1 MKILV
6 NGIELFY
13 EISGQGRPLILVHGN
28 GEDHHIFDA
37 LVAKLKNHYTCYCID
52 SRGHGLSSSVA
63 VYSYQSMA
71 EDIIEFIK
79 SLKLSEV
86 AYYGFSDGGIVG
98 LLVASQSKLIKYLM
112 ISGANADPD
121 GLKNW
126 AYYLMKIQY
135 YLKKDVK
142 IKMMLE
148 QPHIN
153 EYQLGKITAKTLILV
168 GSDDMIK
175 ESHTLYLAHNISGS
189 QLMILPNENHSSY
202 IINSAKLAPIILA
215 FLKVA

>member
-28 GEDHHIFDA
+28 GED
-37 LVAKLKNHYTCYCID
+37 HYTCYCID

-86 AYYGFSDGGIVG
+86 AYYGFSGGGIVG

-121 GLKNW
+121 GLKKLGLLFDENTV
-126 AYYLMKIQY
+126 LF
-135 YLKKDVK
+135 KKRCKD
-142 IKMMLE
+142 
-148 QPHIN
+148 
-153 EYQLGKITAKTLILV
+153 
-168 GSDDMIK
+168 
-175 ESHTLYLAHNISGS
+175 
-189 QLMILPNENHSSY
+189 
-202 IINSAKLAPIILA
+202 
-215 FLKVA
+215 

>member
-86 AYYGFSDGGIVG
+86 AYYGFSDGGNCRI
-98 LLVASQSKLIKYLM
+98 
-112 ISGANADPD
+112 ISSEP
-121 GLKNW
+121 K
-126 AYYLMKIQY
+126 
-135 YLKKDVK
+135 
-142 IKMMLE
+142 
-148 QPHIN
+148 
-153 EYQLGKITAKTLILV
+153 
-168 GSDDMIK
+168 
-175 ESHTLYLAHNISGS
+175 
-189 QLMILPNENHSSY
+189 
-202 IINSAKLAPIILA
+202 
-215 FLKVA
+215 

>member
-37 LVAKLKNHYTCYCID
+37 LVAKLKNH
-52 SRGHGLSSSVA
+52 
-63 VYSYQSMA
+63 
-71 EDIIEFIK
+71 
-79 SLKLSEV
+79 
-86 AYYGFSDGGIVG
+86 YYGFSDGGIVG

-153 EYQLGKITAKTLILV
+153 EYQLAKITAKTLILV

-189 QLMILPNENHSSY
+189 QLIILPNENHSSY

>member
-142 IKMMLE
+142 I
-148 QPHIN
+148 
-153 EYQLGKITAKTLILV
+153 TAKTLILV